1 MAIWESYGYLSIISE
16 VLIEGKA
23 ITSPARTKQRISV
36 VFCPRWFCHT
46 CAIAVKGKTIRAAT
60 AEASFVSD

>member
-1 MAIWESYGYLSIISE
+1 MVIWESYGYLLIISE
-16 VLIEGKA
+16 VLVEGKA
-23 ITSPARTKQRISV
+23 NPSPATTKRRISV
-36 VFCPRWFCHT
+36 VFCPRRFCHT